1 MLAPE
6 NASPTVSLTETKR
19 IKSKVSVPGIPTDA
33 VQLNTKRIEQIIQ
46 LAGITKFTL
55 DTRPSIHYNGRYRL
69 VHNDFDVV
77 RALETEKPKTA
88 QWIPLK
94 TSLSS
99 EMLTQELESDTSPKA
114 LAELL
119 QKTLHD
125 TLLIAAYSNLFR
137 PKLMELASAVTFLIV
152 TGFTLAVGNYEGT
165 LEVLCLFEV
174 LNLIRYVMNSRDE
187 GREKAG
193 EGARFSLTGHTIGFE
208 LDRFLLATIL
218 LQLPLVSVLQNRTS
232 KEELPSDTQE

>member
-1 MLAPE
+1 MSPREQAQHTLA
-6 NASPTVSLTETKR
+6 ATETKR
-19 IKSKVSVPGIPTDA
+19 VKSKVSVPGVPTET
-33 VQLNTKRIEQIIQ
+33 VLLNTERIEQILQ
-46 LAGITKFTL
+46 LAGITKFTI
-55 DTRPSIHYNGRYRL
+55 DTRPSIHHNGKYRL

-88 QWIPLK
+88 QWLPLK

-99 EMLTQELESDTSPKA
+99 GMLVKELASDGSPKA
-114 LAELL
+114 LGELL

-137 PKLMELASAVTFLIV
+137 PKLIELATAVTFLIT

-165 LEVLCLFEV
+165 LEVLCLFEI
-174 LNLIRYVMNSRDE
+174 LNLIRYIMNSRDE

-208 LDRFLLATIL
+208 LDRFLLTMIL
-218 LQLPLVSVLQNRTS
+218 LQLPLVTVLQNTIN
-232 KEELPSDTQE
+232 KDNSDSDLQA